1 MLPEV
6 QLNRSQVRL
15 NRKEGAVA
23 LSASCGGLRNVSKA

>member
-15 NRKEGAVA
+15 NRKEGAVT
-23 LSASCGGLRNVSKA
+23 LPDQITP